1 MAKYRETNK
10 NMKNLRLRGEV
21 KLLILKFSIIYRPEE
36 RHWGTDVWLLFYL
49 RESNNYNNQ
58 QKEQFP
64 QKMQYKIE
72 RKQIH
77 GLQGTRNDEDGINRD
92 TRIYVVPSL

>member
-36 RHWGTDVWLLFYL
+36 RH
-49 RESNNYNNQ
+49 
-58 QKEQFP
+58 
-64 QKMQYKIE
+64 
-72 RKQIH
+72 
-77 GLQGTRNDEDGINRD
+77 
-92 TRIYVVPSL
+92 